1 MKIKSDTIA
10 RTIVLFLAL
19 ANQLLAVMGKE
30 VLPFTNDEVYQ
41 LVSLVATIITSGVA
55 WWKNNS
61 FTANARRADFYLN
74 TLREENTNE

>member
-19 ANQLLAVMGKE
+19 VNQVLAVTGKE

-41 LVSLVATIITSGVA
+41 LVSLVATVITSGVA

-61 FTANARRADFYLN
+61 FTTKARRADIYLD
-74 TLREENTNE
+74 TLREENVNG

>member
-10 RTIVLFLAL
+10 RTMVLCLAL
-19 ANQLLAVMGKE
+19 VNQVLAILGKE
-30 VLPFTNDEVYQ
+30 VLPYTNDEVYQ

-61 FTANARRADFYLN
+61 FTEKAIRADGYLEE
-74 TLREENTNE
+74 LRGE

>member
-19 ANQLLAVMGKE
+19 VNQVLAILGKE
-30 VLPFTNDEVYQ
+30 ALPFTNDEVYQ
-41 LVSLVATIITSGVA
+41 VVSLVATIVTSGVA

-61 FTANARRADFYLN
+61 FTQKAIKADAYMNRL
-74 TLREENTNE
+74 ESYKK

>member
-10 RTIVLFLAL
+10 RTMVLFLAL
-19 ANQLLAVMGKE
+19 LNQLLAVMGKE

-41 LVSLVATIITSGVA
+41 LVSLIATIITSGVA

-61 FTANARRADFYLN
+61 FTQKAIKADAYMNRL
-74 TLREENTNE
+74 ENYKK